1 MTKKKKKNL
10 KKKEKY
16 IITEAILH
24 ILLINYSYIKIYIQ
38 EMFLV
43 LVLVNFFNFVKTT
56 SMRKEVVH
64 MSQFNEP
71 ELF

>member
-1 MTKKKKKNL
+1 MTKKKKKNF

-38 EMFLV
+38 EMLLV

>member
-1 MTKKKKKNL
+1 M
-10 KKKEKY
+10 
-16 IITEAILH
+16 
-24 ILLINYSYIKIYIQ
+24 LINYSYIKIYIQ

>member
-1 MTKKKKKNL
+1 MTKKKKKNF

>member
-1 MTKKKKKNL
+1 MT

-38 EMFLV
+38 EMLLV
-43 LVLVNFFNFVKTT
+43 LVLVNFINFVKTT